1 MENGRYEIASGAV
14 DVEFKSDER
23 ITNLPHIYVSQVA
36 IEFDSAPV
44 DAAKVAV
51 FVVSGLD
58 FEIQVADFL
67 VVGRT
72 FSIYE
77 FTVHLPLVQG
87 EVLKIKYSNED
98 DRKIK
103 IRVFHTY
110 RT

>member
-1 MENGRYEIASGAV
+1 MENGTYEIPSGPVSV
-14 DVEFKSDER
+14 DFKGDEKNK
-23 ITNLPHIYVSQVA
+23 NLPHVYVSRLA
-36 IEFDSAPV
+36 IELDTAPV
-44 DAAKVAV
+44 AEAKVAV
-51 FVVSGLD
+51 FVMSASG

-67 VVGRT
+67 VSGRT

-87 EVLKIKYSNED
+87 EILKIKYPNED

-110 RT
+110 RV